1 MGQVHSLTLSNC
13 LPFMENAM
21 FKNYLTV
28 AFRNLL
34 QHKLYSLISLFGLA
48 VGLSCFIVIY
58 LFVQYELSYDQNY
71 PEADRIY
78 RVIRETPRA
87 GGSGST
93 FSWATS
99 GRLGP
104 ALVRDFPEVELSA
117 KISTRDV
124 VARSEDK
131 IFDLSVNLV
140 NAEFFEIFGLSSMS
154 GDIQTLFQTP
164 YTAMLTESAARR
176 IFGREDPVG
185 KVIRF
190 DKTLVRGEYQILGV
204 LRDLPKTSTLHLE
217 MVHCTPGLFN
227 LWDDW
232 LRRKAFSGFPTFI
245 RLNSGTDVETLE
257 RKMSDSV
264 VRYLGEDMKL
274 MAAYHLQPMTE
285 SHLYS
290 SVDYGIESEGN
301 IHHVIMLIVVGIFV
315 MAIACI
321 NYTNLSTARSNRR
334 AREVGL
340 RKVVGAFKRQLF
352 LQFLGE
358 SMLLTL
364 LAMVLGVALAY
375 LALPWFSGFMG
386 RDLALKMDAS
396 LWVALVGIW
405 LLTTL
410 LAGSYPAFFLS
421 AFHPGA
427 VLKADLKTGMS
438 GIWLRRG
445 LVVFQFALSILL
457 MISTDIVSQQLSYLR
472 TKHLGYRSD
481 QVIVMPIFARHARTE
496 ADYRKHLAVRYET
509 VKQAFLEHPNVLK
522 ATAYRFTMG
531 TRGMTGEGGMT
542 VEGGPPLRDLHPKKD
557 ANMDVLIIP
566 MQEVDEDFLDTF
578 EIDLVA
584 GRITENAIPHG
595 PTRDQRNMDI
605 LLTKSAIQMLGWK
618 GDGLESR
625 TGPIGRQMT
634 ARFWRG
640 ELTVIGVI
648 KDFQL
653 GSLHEKMGPTGI
665 YFRRGWFRHLALRIN
680 TENLP
685 STIKFLEQTWH
696 RFVPGAPFE
705 FDFLDDRLA
714 RAYKAETRLG
724 QMFRIF
730 SGLAI
735 LVACLGL
742 FGLAAFTAEWRT
754 KEIGVRKVLGASPL
768 NIVTM
773 LSKEFLKLV
782 IVANLLAWPIAYWVM
797 IGWLQDFAYRT
808 TLGWDIFVLN
818 GILSAL
824 IALLTVG
831 YQSLKASLANPVIAL
846 RHD

>member
-1 MGQVHSLTLSNC
+1 
-13 LPFMENAM
+13 M
-21 FKNYLTV
+21 FKNYLMV
-28 AFRNLL
+28 AFRDLL
-34 QHKLYSLISLFGLA
+34 RHKLYSFISLLGLA
-48 VGLSCFIVIY
+48 VGLACFIVIY

-78 RVIRETPRA
+78 RVIRETPKA
-87 GGSGST
+87 GGSGAT

-117 KISTRDV
+117 KISTRDIV
-124 VARSEDK
+124 GQSENK
-131 IFDLSVNLV
+131 TFDLSVNLV
-140 NAEFFEIFGLSSMS
+140 DAEFFEIFGLSSVS
-154 GDIQTLFQTP
+154 GDIQTLSQTP

-176 IFGREDPVG
+176 IFAQEDPVG
-185 KVIRF
+185 KMIRF
-190 DKTLVRGEYQILGV
+190 DKTSVRGEYQILGV

-217 MVHCTPGLFN
+217 MVHCTPGSFE

-232 LRRKAFSGFPTFI
+232 LRRRAFIGFPTFI
-245 RLNSGTDVETLE
+245 RLKSGTDVEALE

-264 VRYLGEDMKL
+264 ARYLGEDMKS

-290 SVDYGIESEGN
+290 NVDYGIESEGN
-301 IHHVIMLIVVGIFV
+301 IHHVIMLIAVGIFV

-321 NYTNLSTARSNRR
+321 NYTNLSTARSTRR
-334 AREVGL
+334 AREIGL

-358 SMLLTL
+358 SMLLTF

-386 RDLALKMDAS
+386 RDLALETDAS
-396 LWVALVGIW
+396 LWIALVGIW

-410 LAGSYPAFFLS
+410 LSGSYPAFFLS
-421 AFHPGA
+421 AFHPST
-427 VLKADLKTGMS
+427 VLKANLQS
-438 GIWLRRG
+438 GASGVWLRRG

-457 MISTDIVSQQLSYLR
+457 MISTDVVSQQLSYLR

-481 QVIVMPIFARHARTE
+481 QIIVMPIFARHARTE
-496 ADYRKHLAVRYET
+496 SDYLKHLAVRYET
-509 VKQAFLEHPNVLK
+509 VKQAFLVHPSVLK

-542 VEGGPPLRDLHPKKD
+542 VEGGPPLRDLHPKGD
-557 ANMDVLIIP
+557 ANMDVLLIP

-578 EIDLVA
+578 EINLVA

-595 PTRDQRNMDI
+595 PSDQRNMDM
-605 LLTKSAIQMLGWK
+605 LLTESAIQMLGW
-618 GDGLESR
+618 DSDDLESG

-640 ELTVIGVI
+640 ELTVVGVI

-665 YFRRGWFRHLALRIN
+665 YFRRGWFRHLALRID
-680 TENLP
+680 TKNLP

-696 RFVPGAPFE
+696 RFVPDAPFE
-705 FDFLDDRLA
+705 FEFLDDRLA
-714 RAYKAETRLG
+714 RAYEAETRLEK
-724 QMFRIF
+724 MFRIF

-742 FGLAAFTAEWRT
+742 FGLAAFTAERRT
-754 KEIGVRKVLGASPL
+754 KEIGVRKVLGASSL

-773 LSKEFLKLV
+773 LSKEFLMLV
-782 IVANLLAWPIAYWVM
+782 VLANVIAWPMAYWVM
-797 IGWLQDFAYRT
+797 DGWLQNFAYRT
-808 TLGWDIFVLN
+808 MMGWDLFVLN

-831 YQSLKASLANPVIAL
+831 YQSLKASLANPVVAL

>member
-1 MGQVHSLTLSNC
+1 
-13 LPFMENAM
+13 M

-28 AFRNLL
+28 ALRNLL
-34 QHKLYSLISLFGLA
+34 RHKLYSFISLFGLA
-48 VGLSCFIVIY
+48 VGLACFIVIY
-58 LFVQYELSYDQNY
+58 LFVQYELSYDQDY

-78 RVIRETPRA
+78 RVIRETPKA

-131 IFDLSVNLV
+131 TFDLSVNLV
-140 NAEFFEIFGLSSMS
+140 NAGFFEMFGLSSVS
-154 GDIQTLFQTP
+154 GDIQALSKTP
-164 YTAMLTESAARR
+164 YTAMLTESAVKR
-176 IFGREDPVG
+176 IFGREDPIG

-190 DKTLVRGEYQILGV
+190 DKTSVRGEYQILGV

-217 MVHCTPGLFN
+217 MVHCTPGSFN

-232 LRRKAFSGFPTFI
+232 LRRSAFTGFPTFI
-245 RLNSGTDVETLE
+245 RLKSGTDVEALE
-257 RKMSDSV
+257 HKMSNSV
-264 VRYLGEDMKL
+264 ARYLGENMKS
-274 MAAYHLQPMTE
+274 MTAYHLQPMTE

-290 SVDYGIESEGN
+290 IVDYGIESAGN
-301 IHHVIMLIVVGIFV
+301 IHHVMMLTVVGIFM

-321 NYTNLSTARSNRR
+321 NYTNLSTARSARR

-364 LAMVLGVALAY
+364 LAMVLGLALAE
-375 LALPWFSGFMG
+375 LTLPWFSGFMG
-386 RDLALKMDAS
+386 RDLALEMDAS
-396 LWVALVGIW
+396 LWFALVGIW

-410 LAGSYPAFFLS
+410 LAGSYPAFLLS
-421 AFHPGA
+421 AFHPGT
-427 VLKADLKTGMS
+427 VLKADLQS
-438 GIWLRRG
+438 GASGVWLRRG

-457 MISTDIVSQQLSYLR
+457 MISTDAVSQQLSYLR
-472 TKHLGYRSD
+472 TKNLGYRSD
-481 QVIVMPIFARHARTE
+481 QIIVMPIFARHARTE
-496 ADYRKHLAVRYET
+496 SDYLKHLAVRYET
-509 VKQAFLEHPNVLK
+509 VKQAFLAHPSVLK

-542 VEGGPPLRDLHPKKD
+542 VEGGPPLRDLHPKGD
-557 ANMDVLIIP
+557 ANMDVLLIP

-584 GRITENAIPHG
+584 GHITENAIPHG
-595 PTRDQRNMDI
+595 PTSDQRNMDM
-605 LLTKSAIQMLGWK
+605 LLTESAIQMLGWK
-618 GDGLESR
+618 GDGLESQ

-634 ARFWRG
+634 AKFWRG
-640 ELTVIGVI
+640 ELTVVGVI
-648 KDFQL
+648 EDFQL
-653 GSLHEKMGPTGI
+653 GSLHEKIGPTGI
-665 YFRRGWFRHLALRIN
+665 YFRRGWFRHLALRID
-680 TENLP
+680 TEDLP

-696 RFVPGAPFE
+696 RFVPDAPFE
-705 FDFLDDRLA
+705 FEFLDDRLA
-714 RAYKAETRLG
+714 LAYEAETRLG
-724 QMFRIF
+724 QMFHIF

-742 FGLAAFTAEWRT
+742 FGLAAFTAERRT
-754 KEIGVRKVLGASPL
+754 KEIGVRKVLGASSL

-773 LSKEFLKLV
+773 LSKELLKLV
-782 IVANLLAWPIAYWVM
+782 VVANLIAWPMAYWVM
-797 IGWLQDFAYRT
+797 DGWLQNFAYRT
-808 TLGWDIFVLN
+808 AMGWDLFVLN

-831 YQSLKASLANPVIAL
+831 YQAVRASLANPVVAL